1 MSQQSARGESSETD
15 QFFAACLAAK
25 NQGEVEIG
33 KFASE
38 RAQNQ
43 QVKQFAQ
50 MMVTDHQALL
60 PKLQQLAGN
69 QSSSERS
76 SSIQRTSSEGQSG
89 LSSQSGQA
97 DQQSATSG
105 GLGQQAGGSGV
116 TGQPGRQAQTS
127 GSSQF
132 GEPGGSQQAAQSGQ
146 AGTSGISGQSG
157 QSSQLGQSST
167 QSSIASRMGGD
178 SNAIQQLIAIDRQIA
193 ENCTRN
199 LREKLQEK
207 QGAEFDMAYI
217 GSQIAMHNEM
227 LSSLEVLKN
236 QTSGQLRQVV
246 QEAEPKVKQHLQHA
260 EQIAE
265 QLKGSSGRQ
274 TEAASRPGETPRVP
288 R

>member
-38 RAQNQ
+38 HAQNQ

-50 MMVTDHQALL
+50 MMVSDHQALL
-60 PKLQQLAGN
+60 PRLQQLAGD

-76 SSIQRTSSEGQSG
+76 SSTQRTSSEMQSGQSG
-89 LSSQSGQA
+89 QLGQSN
-97 DQQSATSG
+97 QQSATSG

-116 TGQPGRQAQTS
+116 TGQPGRQSETS

-132 GEPGGSQQAAQSGQ
+132 GQPGGSQQAGQSGQ
-146 AGTSGISGQSG
+146 AGGQVGQS
-157 QSSQLGQSST
+157 GQSST
-167 QSSIASRMGGD
+167 QSSIASRMSGD

-217 GSQIAMHNEM
+217 GSQIVMHNDM

-246 QEAEPKVKQHLQHA
+246 QEAEPKVKQHLQQA